1 MKSLKYLVLSLS
13 LCAAVAHAQGNQP
26 QADAASTQAAS
37 NNGTQSVA
45 QSAGRAAPEKQTAK
59 KDQCVGPVSFCN
71 IYFGS

>member
-26 QADAASTQAAS
+26 QGDTAS
-37 NNGTQSVA
+37 NPGKSDSSTVA
-45 QSAGRAAPEKQTAK
+45 QSAGRAAPQKQAQK
-59 KDQCVGPVSFCN
+59 KDECVGPVSFCN